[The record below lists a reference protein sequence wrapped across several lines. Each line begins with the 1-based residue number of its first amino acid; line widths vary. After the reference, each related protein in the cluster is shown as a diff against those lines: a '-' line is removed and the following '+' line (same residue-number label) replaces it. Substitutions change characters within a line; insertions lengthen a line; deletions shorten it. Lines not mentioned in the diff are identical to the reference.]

1 MSHRDTKIGILGDGA
16 WGTTLAL
23 LLAEKGYESVLW
35 GAFPAYTEEIRRKR
49 ENVKFLP
56 GFDIPPQVRPSSDL
70 AETAAWADWL
80 VLVVPSQFVR
90 GVLKKLDRS
99 VIRKKP
105 IVSFTKGIET
115 GSLHTMSRVIHE
127 ELGPRVKLCVVSG
140 PTIAREVALKAPAA
154 VSLASHDKALARE
167 AHGIFQTDTFSLYET
182 RDVLGVELGGS
193 VKNVIAIC
201 AGIVEGLGFG
211 TNTQAALFA
220 RGVAE
225 MARLG
230 KAMGANRETFMGL
243 SGLGDLATTCLSP
256 LSRNRS
262 LGEALGK
269 GRSLKSL
276 LASTEMVVEGVET
289 AKAV

>member
-80 VLVVPSQFVR
+80 ALVVPSQFVR

-115 GSLHTMSRVIHE
+115 KSLRTMSQVIHE
-127 ELGPRVKLCVVSG
+127 VLGRVPLCVISG

-154 VSLASHDKALARE
+154 VSLASHDKALARA
-167 AHGIFQTDTFSLYET
+167 AHGIFQTDYFSLYET

-243 SGLGDLATTCLSP
+243 SGLGDLATTCL
-256 LSRNRS
+256 
-262 LGEALGK
+262 
-269 GRSLKSL
+269 
-276 LASTEMVVEGVET
+276 
-289 AKAV
+289 